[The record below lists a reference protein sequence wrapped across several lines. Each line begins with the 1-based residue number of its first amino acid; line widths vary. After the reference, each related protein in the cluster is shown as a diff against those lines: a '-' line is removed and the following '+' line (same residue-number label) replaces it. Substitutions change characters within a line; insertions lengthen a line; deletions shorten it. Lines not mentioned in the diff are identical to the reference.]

1 MNSTATSRR
10 ELEQVEVMGRVAHEE
25 LKLTDAP
32 AMPELSYRQG
42 GACDGAT
49 SGCGP
54 ASGLWLP
61 PLNDRGEEAIA
72 GVDAGDGAEIG
83 AAGQG
88 HRVGPGENS
97 SGFQALEFYLRI
109 Q

>member
-1 MNSTATSRR
+1 MSPG
-10 ELEQVEVMGRVAHEE
+10 ELEQVEVMGPVAHKE
-25 LKLTDAP
+25 LKLTDAA

-42 GACDGAT
+42 STCGGAT
-49 SGCGP
+49 SGWQP

-83 AAGQG
+83 AAG
-88 HRVGPGENS
+88 
-97 SGFQALEFYLRI
+97 
-109 Q
+109 